1 MTLATLPALGAHQSR
16 ALEEIMDRNSLL
28 VEYGTGTGKTRIM
41 VEALQVLVSVGDI
54 PILLCVPNSLMEQ
67 TVEEIETWL
76 GKEWRRKNVMALN
89 SKFTIASRA
98 TMLKRGSGNIY
109 ILSHEALS
117 YTEIANALRSRKW
130 GAVFVDEASRFR
142 NYSKRTRALR
152 DVGLRAASRY
162 AFTGNLT
169 VRAPTDSWYVMNFL
183 KPGVFGYGNVDMFRT
198 EYCILGGFT
207 GRQALGVRPD
217 KVAKLRGI
225 LDEHRI
231 TCQLRDIRVMP
242 GRDLFVRKVSMGG
255 KQEKAYEDM
264 KEELRH
270 EIERIGEADFRS
282 EASTYAVRLLR
293 LQEVAAG
300 FGRNA
305 EGDVVR
311 LLSPKTDELISMLND
326 DPDVPTVVWYWWNPE
341 GDHIKNQLLRE
352 GIPFTKFGDKGGTVR
367 SFMDGEVNVFLSQIA
382 KGGYGLNLTRATR
395 MIYHSLPWDLD
406 VYSQSQER
414 NMRLT
419 TTADYLEIHHLIVRD
434 TVDEYVRQKLVDK
447 AGISRQLTRSQAL
460 EMLK

>member
-16 ALEEIMDRNSLL
+16 ALEAIMDRDSLL

-76 GKEWRRKNVMALN
+76 GKEWRRTNVSILN
-89 SKFTIASRA
+89 SKLTMASRA
-98 TMLKRGSGNIY
+98 QVLKRAGANVFL
-109 ILSHEALS
+109 LSHEALS
-117 YTEIANALRSRKW
+117 YSEIANALRSRRW

-152 DVGLRAASRY
+152 DVGKQAASRY

-169 VRAPTDSWYVMNFL
+169 VRAPTDSWYIMNFL

-217 KVAKLRGI
+217 KVAQLRGI

-242 GRDLFVRKVSMGG
+242 GRDMFVRKVSMGG
-255 KQEKAYEDM
+255 KQEAAYEDM
-264 KEELRH
+264 KRELRM
-270 EIERIGEADFRS
+270 EIERLGDADFRS

-311 LLSPKTDELISMLND
+311 LPSPKTDELISMLND
-326 DPDVPTVVWYWWNPE
+326 EPDTPTVVWYWWNPE

-352 GIPFTKFGDKGGTVR
+352 DIPFTKFGDKGAVS
-367 SFMDGEVNVFLSQIA
+367 SFMDGEVNVFVSQIA

-395 MIYHSLPWDLD
+395 MVYHSLPWSLD
-406 VYSQSQER
+406 VYLQSQER
-414 NMRLT
+414 NVRLT

-434 TVDEYVRQKLVDK
+434 TTDEYVRDKLINA
-447 AGISRQLTRSQAL
+447 AGMSRQLTRSQAL
-460 EMLK
+460 DMLK

>member
-1 MTLATLPALGAHQSR
+1 MTLATLPALGAHQNR
-16 ALEEIMDRNSLL
+16 ALEAIMEREALL
-28 VEYGTGTGKTRIM
+28 TEYGTGTGKTRVM
-41 VEALQVLVSVGDI
+41 VEALRVLVSVGDI

-67 TVEEIETWL
+67 TVEEIEKWL
-76 GKEWRRKNVMALN
+76 GKEWRQRNVSILN
-89 SKFTIASRA
+89 SKFSIW
-98 TMLKRGSGNIY
+98 KRGQFLKHGGANVY
-109 ILSHEALS
+109 IISHEALS
-117 YTEIANALRSRKW
+117 YKEIADALRSRKW

-152 DVGLRAASRY
+152 DVGAKAASRY

-183 KPGVFGYGNVDMFRT
+183 QPGVFGYRNLDMFRA

-217 KVAKLRGI
+217 KVAKLRSV
-225 LDEHRI
+225 LDKHRI
-231 TCQLRDIRVMP
+231 TCQLRDIRTMP
-242 GRDLFVRKVSMGG
+242 GRDLLVRRVSMGS

-264 KEELRH
+264 KRELRL
-270 EIERIGEADFRS
+270 EIERLGDTDFRS

-300 FGRNA
+300 FGRNT
-305 EGDVVR
+305 EGEVVQ
-311 LLSPKTDELISMLND
+311 LPSPKTDELISMLND
-326 DPDVPTVVWYWWNPE
+326 EPDTPTVVWYWWNPE
-341 GDHIKNQLLRE
+341 GDHIRNQLLRE
-352 GIPFTKFGDKGGTVR
+352 GIPFTKFGDKNAV
-367 SFMDGEVNVFLSQIA
+367 SNFMDGSVNVFLSQIA

-395 MIYHSLPWDLD
+395 MIYHSLCWDLD
-406 VYSQSQER
+406 TYSQSQER